1 MKESWLSSLCNVQ
14 FADLN
19 EAFVAAFEIAHYQRF
34 KRIDSSQ
41 QRSCIIDFLN
51 SLDWRQRLT
60 QYDFSSN
67 NLSILH
73 YQFALSDMTY
83 LFESQFNLWLQVFA
97 FSLCCCV
104 KVWFKMLFHSRHA
117 ETIKSCRMIHNFI
130 ADFAW
135 DFRQF
140 FNNWSQL
147 YKVISYIKLL
157 IVCSLFESEWIV
169 YLFLSLV
176 LNTLNNR
183 GLRSSL

>member
-1 MKESWLSSLCNVQ
+1 MRESWLSSLCNVQ

-19 EAFVAAFEIAHYQRF
+19 EAFVAAFEIAHYQWF
-34 KRIDSSQ
+34 KRINSSQ
-41 QRSCIIDFLN
+41 QRSCIIDLFN

-60 QYDFSSN
+60 WYDFSSN
-67 NLSILH
+67 NLLILH

-83 LFESQFNLWLQVFA
+83 SFKSQFNLWLQMFA
-97 FSLCCCV
+97 FLLCRCA
-104 KVWFKMLFHSRHA
+104 KVWFKMLFHSRCA
-117 ETIKSCRMIHNFI
+117 EAIKSCRMIHNFI

-147 YKVISYIKLL
+147 YKVISYIRLL
-157 IVCSLFESEWIV
+157 ITCSFFESERIV

-176 LNTLNNR
+176 LNTFNNR
-183 GLRSSL
+183 DLKSLL